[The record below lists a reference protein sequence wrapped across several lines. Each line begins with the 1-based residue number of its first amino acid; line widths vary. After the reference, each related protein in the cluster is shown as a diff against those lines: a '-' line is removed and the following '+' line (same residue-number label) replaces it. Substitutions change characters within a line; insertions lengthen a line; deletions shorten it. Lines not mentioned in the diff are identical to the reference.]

1 MIHRGTL
8 DIKNPVSKRQKWI
21 FYPDSDFMVVWN
33 LMNIIFMFYLITLL
47 PYFMVFSIQ
56 SLVIDGFEIIIDV
69 YFIVDILI
77 NFNLAFMTAKG
88 SLVEDRKVISKKYLK
103 SYFIIDFLTSIPLG
117 WFITSGNSSQLNKM
131 LRILKVP
138 KLIRT
143 LKTSQKLQLSNL
155 LKVFR
160 LGNLW
165 RYKVKS

>member
-1 MIHRGTL
+1 M
-8 DIKNPVSKRQKWI
+8 
-21 FYPDSDFMVVWN
+21 
-33 LMNIIFMFYLITLL
+33 
-47 PYFMVFSIQ
+47 
-56 SLVIDGFEIIIDV
+56 VIDGFEIIIDV